1 MQGYPLYEGSTTV
14 FGSRFPIFAIRSERL
29 FGYDTI
35 APVFD
40 FIAWSI
46 NCMYSGVFPSKSLA
60 GDDLRSLGPDMKPND
75 PMYKGYRFRL
85 VELRG
90 DWKHHARAFKLVNH
104 WSCNDICH
112 CCRASKANP
121 QFPYTDFSRQPAW
134 AATTRSHAEFLT
146 EQLNAPINSL
156 VYTARFHYG
165 FIRFCSVHAVNLGI
179 ALFCHGSVLFELF
192 KLNWFAGIDK
202 GSMLRHAFIS
212 FKEFCKKHKIQCSQP
227 PFKSYM
233 YVTTGEEYC
242 YLGTKASW
250 HHVYRTI
257 STLSV
262 DYLDEVGLRMML
274 LPSS

>member
-134 AATTRSHAEFLT
+134 AATTRSHAEFFNRAAERT
-146 EQLNAPINSL
+146 NQ
-156 VYTARFHYG
+156 
-165 FIRFCSVHAVNLGI
+165 
-179 ALFCHGSVLFELF
+179 
-192 KLNWFAGIDK
+192 FAGLHREVPLWLHPLLLR
-202 GSMLRHAFIS
+202 SRCELRHR
-212 FKEFCKKHKIQCSQP
+212 
-227 PFKSYM
+227 PFLPRFS
-233 YVTTGEEYC
+233 
-242 YLGTKASW
+242 
-250 HHVYRTI
+250 
-257 STLSV
+257 SV
-262 DYLDEVGLRMML
+262 
-274 LPSS
+274 

>member
-1 MQGYPLYEGSTTV
+1 M
-14 FGSRFPIFAIRSERL
+14 
-29 FGYDTI
+29 
-35 APVFD
+35 
-40 FIAWSI
+40 
-46 NCMYSGVFPSKSLA
+46 
-60 GDDLRSLGPDMKPND
+60 
-75 PMYKGYRFRL
+75 
-85 VELRG
+85 
-90 DWKHHARAFKLVNH
+90 
-104 WSCNDICH
+104 
-112 CCRASKANP
+112 
-121 QFPYTDFSRQPAW
+121 
-134 AATTRSHAEFLT
+134 
-146 EQLNAPINSL
+146 
-156 VYTARFHYG
+156 
-165 FIRFCSVHAVNLGI
+165 NLGI